1 MARRLPAHDWI
12 DAFRPACRGRGM
24 RFVSGDGFVLDD
36 IYITSVSTQ
45 VFHPD
50 GDLDKIRISSTF
62 SVKPLAVDEILWAA
76 FCPNVTMGPKMR
88 INRRI
93 NGACQVQPLRLA
105 RGVREVVAT
114 DEPDWGPVLDEF
126 ERVRNDFVAA
136 HPQPADYAAVLE
148 EGSHDGIAA
157 SRTRTRMVTALI
169 AAGRNGDAARVADE
183 AIARGERGGMSSTVD
198 VLKYLAA
205 YARGPQVYAAFAASL
220 IPTHDYQVL
229 SDSQRDVSVGLSRE
243 HHRGVMRR
251 DLQRMDGADP
261 WAVTL
266 SIRPAGGAAQNE
278 TMVRYL
284 QTAGSAEKLA
294 VEIRQAGGT
303 EMGAVSVRSVVGHPH
318 SGPSAPRD
326 VEIVLPRSTEWI
338 TRHEVFT
345 ADEVADLFDRY
356 YRTDTIG
363 DGYTFR
369 PVEGYTADGS
379 YVYPKVT

>member
-1 MARRLPAHDWI
+1 
-12 DAFRPACRGRGM
+12 M

-50 GDLDKIRISSTF
+50 GDLDKLRISSTF

-93 NGACQVQPLRLA
+93 NGACQVQPLRLE

-126 ERVRNDFVAA
+126 DRVRNDFVAA

-148 EGSHDGIAA
+148 EGSHDGIAP

-229 SDSQRDVSVGLSRE
+229 SDSQRDVSVDLCRE

-251 DLQRMDGADP
+251 DLQSMDGADP

-266 SIRPAGGAAQNE
+266 SIRPAGGAAQDE

-284 QTAGSAEKLA
+284 QTAGSAEMLT

-303 EMGAVSVRSVVGHPH
+303 EMGAVSVRSVVGHLH

-369 PVEGYTADGS
+369 PVEGYTADGG